1 MVLHNK
7 VALIT
12 GGSAGIGLAAAKKL
26 VALGVKVALVARKQA
41 MLDAAVAQ
49 LGAQNAVAFALD
61 VNDRAAM
68 TALPGQVVTRLGQLD
83 ILINNAGYN
92 CRGAVQERTPQ
103 ELLQILETNL
113 LAPVFL
119 TRVALDHLRP
129 GGIII
134 NVASLAGKIPVGHE
148 ACYSASK
155 FGLRAFSRALASDL
169 GERGIR
175 VSCINPGPVDTEF
188 FGDIATVPDL
198 VFSQPMSSADQ
209 VADAIL
215 ECIQSVAPPLEV
227 DVPNLSGSLAQLGY
241 LLPSVAAALQPMLAR
256 KGAKQK
262 AAYIR
267 KKAGR

>member
-41 MLDAAVAQ
+41 QLDAAVAQ

-129 GGIII
+129 GGTII

-188 FGDIATVPDL
+188 FGDITTVPDL
-198 VFSQPMSSADQ
+198 IFSQPMSSADQ

-241 LLPSVAAALQPMLAR
+241 LLPSVAAALQPMLTR